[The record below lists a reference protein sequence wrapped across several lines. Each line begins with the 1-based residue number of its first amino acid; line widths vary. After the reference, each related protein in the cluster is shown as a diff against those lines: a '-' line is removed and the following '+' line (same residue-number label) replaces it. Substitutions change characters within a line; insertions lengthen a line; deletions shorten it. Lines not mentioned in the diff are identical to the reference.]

1 MIGQRPDRT
10 KQTNRELIDHAENN
24 FRTAT
29 ALLEASKQFLGNQNT
44 ETYSASLVVESALD
58 KLLDGME
65 GIAILHDEL
74 CPEREN
80 AAAEAAR

>member
-1 MIGQRPDRT
+1 MIGQRPDGT

-29 ALLEASKQFLGNQNT
+29 ALLEASKQFLGNQTT
-44 ETYSASLVVESALD
+44 ETYNASLVVESALD

-65 GIAILHDEL
+65 EISILRDEL
-74 CPEREN
+74 CLEREN
-80 AAAEAAR
+80 AAAEAAK